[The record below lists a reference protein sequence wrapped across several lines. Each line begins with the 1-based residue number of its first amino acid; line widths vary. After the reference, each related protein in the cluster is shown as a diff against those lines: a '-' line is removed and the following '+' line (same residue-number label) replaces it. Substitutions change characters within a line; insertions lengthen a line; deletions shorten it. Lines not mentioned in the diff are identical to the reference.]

1 MPPKEIDAS
10 LFSRDTI
17 DLLRLLETNQV
28 EYMIIGGMAVIFHGH
43 ARLTGDVDLFFSNSE
58 ENVQKLY
65 KVLFD
70 FWNGN
75 IPDLIQPD
83 ELKQPGLVLQYG
95 VPPNRIDLLNTVDG
109 ISFSEAWQ
117 TKEKVLMNMK
127 GESIGLNFISL
138 ELLIRNKKK
147 VNRPRDLDDL
157 EFLTAARDKNKRDNP
172 SR

>member
-1 MPPKEIDAS
+1 MPPREIDAS
-10 LFSRDTI
+10 LFSRDTL
-17 DLLRLLETNQV
+17 DLFRLLETNQV
-28 EYMIIGGMAVIFHGH
+28 EYIIIGGMAVIFYGH
-43 ARLTGDVDLFFSNSE
+43 ARLTGDVDIFFSNSE

-117 TKEKVLMNMK
+117 TREKVLM
-127 GESIGLNFISL
+127 S
-138 ELLIRNKKK
+138 
-147 VNRPRDLDDL
+147 
-157 EFLTAARDKNKRDNP
+157 
-172 SR
+172 

>member
-17 DLLRLLETNQV
+17 DLFRLLETNQV

-75 IPDLIQPD
+75 IPDLIQPA
-83 ELKQPGLVLQYG
+83 ELKQKGLVLQYG
-95 VPPNRIDLLNTVDG
+95 VPPNRIDLMNTIDD

-117 TKEKVLMNMK
+117 TREKVLMNLK
-127 GESIGLNFISL
+127 GESISLNFISL

-157 EFLTAARDKNKRDNP
+157 EFLTAVREKNKKDNP
-172 SR
+172 E